1 MGKCN
6 QELLAERAR
15 NIPLYLH
22 AYAFHLNMRYER
34 VLPGDLLDIAHQQQ
48 LKGVKIH
55 VEDGESQSLQKL
67 NDRQLHDFKEKA
79 KKYNLDVHI
88 ETSASDKVTLTDA
101 IRIAQYVSTPA
112 MKDISTMSWQR
123 LPMILRGCLSMTIAD

>member
-67 NDRQLHDFKEKA
+67 NDRQLHDFTDKA
-79 KKYNLDVHI
+79 KKYNL
-88 ETSASDKVTLTDA
+88 E
-101 IRIAQYVSTPA
+101 RIGQGDIDGCDPYCCGNWRNFSTFLPA
-112 MKDISTMSWQR
+112 
-123 LPMILRGCLSMTIAD
+123 L